1 MALTYEQSSELMGD
15 MIFRGRVKVAC
26 LTYASYIYGEPAATP
41 GHSSR
46 IKWSQQTMLMPEAS
60 AGQVT
65 PTVVM
70 DAAVQQ
76 DGSAITDAA
85 LQSAVENSINKML

>member
-15 MIFRGRVKVAC
+15 MVFRGRVKVAC
-26 LTYASYIYGEPAATP
+26 LTYANYIYGEPATTP

-46 IKWSQQTMLMPEAS
+46 IKWSQMTMTSPEA
-60 AGQVT
+60 AAAQVT

-70 DAAVQQ
+70 DPSIQQ
-76 DGSAITDAA
+76 DGSAVTDAG